1 MVYFVLRNL
10 YAILFWEPG
19 NMKKLRKIV
28 TYGVIMFVAL
38 ICAINYHLFVFPN
51 QFAPAGLNG
60 ICTMIQYVFG
70 INLGYLS
77 LIINLPLAIMVY
89 FLVSKP
95 LAVRSMV
102 YVVTFSIAMVLLD
115 YVDMS
120 RFQYVTDSGTS
131 KILGPLVAGVIYG
144 YCYRLLVQCSAYSGG
159 TDFVAA
165 MIHKYRPEKSTIFI
179 IFGLNSAVAFISY
192 FVYGYQIEPVI
203 LCILYCFTSSTIS
216 DKLTKSGRSAI
227 RFEIVTDYPN
237 EISQEIIHKLHH
249 SATLIPGKGMYLGKE
264 KNILICVVNRSQMSR
279 LSRIVSK
286 YPDTFTVMSS
296 VNEVVGNFKKYD
308 PRGNQEIEILDSGD
322 GIGV

>member
-1 MVYFVLRNL
+1 
-10 YAILFWEPG
+10 
-19 NMKKLRKIV
+19 MKNVRKIV
-28 TYGVIMFVAL
+28 TYGVIIWVAL
-38 ICAINYHLFVFPN
+38 ICAVNYHLFVFPN

-60 ICTMIQYVFG
+60 ICTMIQYLFG
-70 INLGYLS
+70 INIGYLS
-77 LIINLPLAIMVY
+77 LIINLPLAIVVY

-102 YVVTFSIAMVLLD
+102 YVITFSVAMVLLD

-120 RFQYVTDSGTS
+120 RFQYVTESGTS

-165 MIHKYRPEKSTIFI
+165 LIHKYKPEKSTIFI
-179 IFGLNSAVAFISY
+179 IFGLNSAVAVLSY

-216 DKLTKSGRSAI
+216 DKLTKSGRSAV

-264 KNILICVVNRSQMSR
+264 KNILICTVSPTATIITTAITPIIIPKTVNTERILFPLMDSQDSLIISLKVIFFPFR
-279 LSRIVSK
+279 VHYKLLSFFGTGPS
-286 YPDTFTVMSS
+286 
-296 VNEVVGNFKKYD
+296 
-308 PRGNQEIEILDSGD
+308 
-322 GIGV
+322 

>member
-1 MVYFVLRNL
+1 
-10 YAILFWEPG
+10 
-19 NMKKLRKIV
+19 MKNVRKIV
-28 TYGVIMFVAL
+28 TYGVIIWVAL
-38 ICAINYHLFVFPN
+38 ICAVNYHLFVFPN

-60 ICTMIQYVFG
+60 ICTMIQYLFG
-70 INLGYLS
+70 INIGYLS
-77 LIINLPLAIMVY
+77 LIINLPLAIVVY

-102 YVVTFSIAMVLLD
+102 YVITFSVAMVLLD

-120 RFQYVTDSGTS
+120 RFQYVTESGTS

-165 MIHKYRPEKSTIFI
+165 LIHKYKPEKSTIFI
-179 IFGLNSAVAFISY
+179 IFGLNSAVAVLSY

-216 DKLTKSGRSAI
+216 DKLTKSGRSAV

-264 KNILICVVNRSQMSR
+264 KNILICVVNRSQMAR

-286 YPDTFTVMSS
+286 YPETFTVMSS
-296 VNEVVGNFKKYD
+296 VNEVVGNFKKFD
-308 PRGNQEIEILDSGD
+308 PRGNQEVELLDSGD
-322 GIGV
+322 GIGM